1 MASSLI
7 NIGISGL
14 KAQQAALATTGHNIT
29 NASTPGYSRQT
40 IQIEAHP
47 PQYSGSAYI
56 GRGAVL
62 QSITRVANE
71 YATNQVRLDTAALA
85 GLDTFV
91 NEIGQVDSLLADD
104 QTGLAPAMQTFF
116 GALQSAS
123 SDPSSIPTRQ
133 VVLSDAAGLAS
144 RFNTMYER
152 LNTQQRGLDQQL
164 RSTTDEINELAKGIA
179 SLNDRIGGSD
189 GRSSGVLPND
199 LLDQRDEMLR
209 RLAEKVDVKVVTQG
223 DGQMSVFIGKGQPL
237 VIGSKASALQAV
249 GNGDIA
255 LSTSLDAKGQLVTGS
270 IAGGQLGGLLDFR
283 NGVLDS
289 ALNQLGRIAIGLA
302 DAINQQQRKG
312 VMLDGQFGK
321 DLFTSIN
328 DPAAAAQRAVAT
340 NLTAGYSAG
349 QMNVTIDKASQLTT
363 SDYEVRFDR
372 VGNGAFT
379 LVRLNDGAVV
389 AEGSTGQGLPTQVSA
404 DGFTV
409 TIQAGQFHGGDRYM
423 IQPTRSGAR
432 DIGALTN
439 NPSDLAFSSPVR
451 ADSTYG
457 NQGSGSVVAGAVFDE
472 AGPSFAVKGTLT
484 PPLLVRFTSETTYEV
499 LDNSD
504 PSAPRPLQPPLR
516 NQPYVP
522 GIQNSLL
529 PGELGQ
535 TRVGSNGGN
544 VQRIIAG
551 AGPTLGLAT
560 IGNGYAAQQIRI
572 SNTDAN
578 GFTQGTQTY
587 QLAAGSTARTIATAL
602 SGMSGVSASAM
613 TTVNITSLV
622 DNGGSVPLAL
632 VINGQRFSGADVAS
646 LNALADA
653 VANNPTLANLGI
665 TARSNGS
672 RLELTSAQGDN
683 LDLFVSGDAA
693 DSVGLSGTNGDTLTV
708 HGSGVGVAA
717 SVSGNV
723 DLSAGYDFSSGGPYT
738 FGLSADHGPLQTI
751 TLNGTYGSG
760 AALVAGLQNAIDAS
774 GIGAGRVLVSLDG
787 SGHVQFTSQASGAN
801 GAIDTS
807 GFASGSLMANALGM
821 SDASV
826 TGQDYYQGASVGGS
840 VSVSLDADYQ
850 LSTDS
855 TTANTGVFTANPPA
869 VRADFGYQLTMTGR
883 PRAGDSFAVGYNNGG
898 VSDNANVLVM
908 ADLQTKKLFGND
920 GSLFDAYANIVE
932 SVGARTSQARID
944 RDASDGLLKQ
954 SVAQRDSISGVNLDE
969 EAANLIRFEQAYNA
983 SARVIAVARDT
994 FNTLFQMLG

>member
-40 IQIEAHP
+40 VQIEAHP
-47 PQYSGSAYI
+47 PQYSGSSYI

-62 QSITRVANE
+62 QSISRVASE
-71 YATNQVRLDTAALA
+71 YATNQVRLDTAAFA

-91 NEIGQVDSLLADD
+91 NEIDQVDSLLADD

-116 GALQSAS
+116 GSLQSAS

-133 VVLSDAAGLAS
+133 VVLSDASGLAT

-164 RSTTDEINELAKGIA
+164 RSTTDEINELAKGVA
-179 SLNDRIGGSD
+179 SLNDRIGSAD

-209 RLAEKVDVKVVTQG
+209 QLAEKVDVKVVTQG
-223 DGQMSVFIGKGQPL
+223 DGQLSVFIGKGQPL
-237 VIGSKASALQAV
+237 VIGSQASTLQSV
-249 GNGDIA
+249 GNGEIA
-255 LSTSLDAKGQLVTGS
+255 LSTTKNAPGQVITAS

-302 DAINQQQRKG
+302 DAINQQQHKG
-312 VMLDGQFGK
+312 VTLDGEFGN

-328 DPAAAAQRAVAT
+328 DPAAIAQRAVAT

-349 QMNVTIDKASQLTT
+349 QIDVTIDKASQLTT

-379 LVRLNDGAVV
+379 LVRLNDGKVV

-409 TIQAGQFHGGDRYM
+409 TIQSGQFHGGDRYQ

-432 DIGALTN
+432 DIGALAA
-439 NPSDLAFSSPVR
+439 NPADLAFSSPVR
-451 ADSTYG
+451 VDSTYG

-472 AGPSFAVKGTLT
+472 NGPSFAVKGALT
-484 PPLLVRFTSETTYEV
+484 PPLLIRFTSETTYEV

-504 PSAPRPLQPPLR
+504 PSAPQPLQPPLR
-516 NQPYVP
+516 DLPYVP

-529 PGELGQ
+529 PDSLGQ

-551 AGPTLGLAT
+551 GLPSLGLT
-560 IGNGYAAQQIRI
+560 VVGNGYDAQQVSIA
-572 SNTDAN
+572 NTDAN

-587 QLAAGSTARTIATAL
+587 QLAAGSSARQIATAL
-602 SGMSGVSASAM
+602 SALKGAAASAM
-613 TTVNITSLV
+613 STVSMTSIV
-622 DNGGSVPLAL
+622 DNGGGVPLAV
-632 VINGQRFSGADVAS
+632 VINGQRFSGTDVAS
-646 LNALADA
+646 LNSLADA
-653 VANNPTLANLGI
+653 ITNNSTLANLGI

-683 LDLFVSGDAA
+683 LDLHVSGDAA
-693 DSVGLSGTNGDTLTV
+693 DSIGLAGPNGDTLTLI
-708 HGSGVGVAA
+708 GSGVGVAA
-717 SVSGNV
+717 SMTGNV
-723 DLSAGYDFSSGGPYT
+723 DLSAGFDFSTGGPYS
-738 FGLSADHGPLQTI
+738 FGLAVDHGLAQTI
-751 TLNGTYGSG
+751 TLSGTYGSG
-760 AALVAGLQNAIDAS
+760 AALVAGLQSAIDGSA
-774 GIGAGRVLVSLDG
+774 IGAGRVVVSLDG
-787 SGHVQFTSQASGAN
+787 SGHVRFTSQASGAN
-801 GAIDTS
+801 GAIQTS
-807 GFASGSLMANALGM
+807 GMAAGSPIANALGM
-821 SDASV
+821 TDASV
-826 TGQDYYQGASVGGS
+826 TGEDYYRAASIGGS
-840 VSVSLDADYQ
+840 VSVSLDAEYR
-850 LSTDS
+850 LTSDS
-855 TTANTGVFTANPPA
+855 TTANTGVFTAAPPA

-883 PRAGDSFAVGYNNGG
+883 PRAGDSFAVGINDGG
-898 VSDNANVLVM
+898 VSDNANLLAM
-908 ADLQTKKLFGND
+908 ADVQTRKLFGKD

-954 SVAQRDSISGVNLDE
+954 SLAQRDSISGVNLDE

-994 FNTLFQMLG
+994 FDTLFQMLG